1 MKKGRAGMS
10 ICWEKNL
17 KAALLL
23 VRNLRLQ
30 AVMQGINP
38 KAVRVALKFALIV
51 DDYLSR
57 ERLTREE
64 DENLTEIAKD
74 LFRKTPK
81 DNIYLV

>member
-1 MKKGRAGMS
+1 MS